1 MGGLRVTG
9 HLTDS
14 QVDVQPNTVLA
25 IAHGMFGQL
34 TFAAF
39 VALAAVSS
47 RRWRDSS
54 IRPARLTEAGGDRT
68 WSGLLLG
75 AIVLQLFLGACYR
88 HLATP
93 PLDGA
98 PKPEPPAWAMHGHLT
113 FSIAVVVIALI
124 AGLRAKARRDAGI
137 PIVPAAGRTV
147 NALVG
152 LQFLLG
158 IIAFVTTVL
167 RRTTEIPIW
176 ELVPTSAHQANG
188 ALLLAAS
195 AVLFATVRRFEAPE
209 PTPIQG
215 IATSTA

>member
-1 MGGLRVTG
+1 M
-9 HLTDS
+9 
-14 QVDVQPNTVLA
+14 
-25 IAHGMFGQL
+25 
-34 TFAAF
+34 
-39 VALAAVSS
+39 
-47 RRWRDSS
+47 
-54 IRPARLTEAGGDRT
+54 TEAGGDRT

-75 AIVLQLFLGACYR
+75 AIILQLFLGACYR

-137 PIVPAAGRTV
+137 PIVPGAGRTV
-147 NALVG
+147 TALVG

-215 IATSTA
+215 VATSTA